1 MHLPISNNTGSLP
14 DLTILQFPSPLT
26 TPIDVE
32 DQNYSGNSA
41 NLSPT
46 SAHHMNMGPP
56 SHPSGILPHSSPPPP
71 LFPIARGLHTFMHS
85 VQAFK

>member
-56 SHPSGILPHSSPPPP
+56 SHPSGILSYP
-71 LFPIARGLHTFMHS
+71 
-85 VQAFK
+85 VQPNKAHFST